1 MLKNIYNQNGTSLVE
16 VLLMIAIFVIL
27 MTSAVSLLTNKPQR
41 EDLVSKSAEV
51 TELISRA
58 RNFSVTGYQG
68 DVWGIKV
75 LDNNTDC
82 DDEGAVAGD
91 CVIMFKGTTYPARDS
106 SFDIK
111 ANIDSGVYIES
122 TQINEYYFAYI
133 AGWLSTSTGANMDEQ
148 TLILKNN
155 FGEQKTV
162 STTETGLVYYG
173 D

>member
-1 MLKNIYNQNGTSLVE
+1 MKINIQNKKGASLVE
-16 VLLMIAIFVIL
+16 VLLIIAIFIIL
-27 MTSAVSLLTNKPQR
+27 MTSAVSLLTTKTQR
-41 EDLVSKSAEV
+41 EDLSSKSAEA
-51 TELISRA
+51 TELIARA

-75 LDNNTDC
+75 LDNNTYC
-82 DDEGAVAGD
+82 DDDGLVEGD
-91 CVIMFKGTTYPARDS
+91 CIVMFKGTTYPARDN

-111 ANIDSGVYIES
+111 AKLDSGVYIEAS
-122 TQINEYYFAYI
+122 QINEYYFAYI
-133 AGWLSTSTGANMDEQ
+133 SGWLSTSTGAAMTEQ

-162 STTETGLVYYG
+162 STTPTGLVYYG

>member
-1 MLKNIYNQNGTSLVE
+1 MSKNIYNQNGASLVE
-16 VLLMIAIFVIL
+16 VLLMISIFIIL
-27 MTSAVSLLTNKPQR
+27 MTSSVSLLTTKTQR
-41 EDLVSKSAEV
+41 EDLLGKSAEV
-51 TELISRA
+51 TELIARA

-82 DDEGAVAGD
+82 DDDGLVEGD
-91 CVIMFKGTTYPARDS
+91 CIIMFKGVTYLARNN

-111 ANIDSGVYIES
+111 SKFDSGVYIES
-122 TQINEYYFAYI
+122 SQINEYYFAYVS
-133 AGWLSTSTGANMDEQ
+133 GWLSTSTGANMDEQ

-162 STTETGLVYYG
+162 STTPAGLVYYG